1 MIYDNGTPG
10 NGVWHC
16 PFPKEW
22 VERMKKAAKHCEK
35 LSAEYIERTLNN
47 EWMSLTL
54 PPGDFLSE
62 EQDARGLP
70 MSYVQEYERKHDSWP
85 WGSMEIY
92 DYYSITELVITNGK
106 DDWPLER
113 PGRVLHA

>member
-1 MIYDNGTPG
+1 MIYDRGTPG

-16 PFPKEW
+16 PFTKEW
-22 VERMKKAAKHCEK
+22 VERMKKAAKHCEN
-35 LSAEYIERTLNN
+35 LSAEYIERTLDN
-47 EWMSLTL
+47 EWLNYQL

-70 MSYVQEYERKHDSWP
+70 LSFCEREEGNHRRYYDSTAV
-85 WGSMEIY
+85 Y
-92 DYYSITELVITNGK
+92 DYDSIPEFVITNGK

-113 PGRVLHA
+113 PGKKLHA